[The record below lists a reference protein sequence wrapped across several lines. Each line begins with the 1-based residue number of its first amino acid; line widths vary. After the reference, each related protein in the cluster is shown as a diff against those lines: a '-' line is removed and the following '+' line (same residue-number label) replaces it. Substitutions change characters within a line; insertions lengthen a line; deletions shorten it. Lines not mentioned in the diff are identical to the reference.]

1 MKNEALMNSKLKE
14 IIGDSTGKEA
24 ALKISDWLSK
34 NAKYNYYSFEDNHLE
49 KALQHERDY
58 VLNCSDEVVP
68 GSNKRASKM
77 RQLTHEKVLVGSP
90 DFMDKWS
97 SIVFKLHNLV
107 KEELM
112 AFGWNERQA
121 DYWIEVNVDFNHVKE
136 HVGTDG
142 KRYLSVDPKIGNK
155 YVGFAAKL
163 MESENDD

>member
-1 MKNEALMNSKLKE
+1 MTQNKRFKMIHE
-14 IIGDSTGKEA
+14 I
-24 ALKISDWLSK
+24 
-34 NAKYNYYSFEDNHLE
+34 LE
-49 KALQHERDY
+49 KSKERSKYGYYYDDRY
-58 VLNCSDEVVP
+58 ATSMPPRCGKSVFQQGLNCSDEVVP
-68 GSNKRASKM
+68 GSNERASKM

-97 SIVFKLHNLV
+97 SIVFKLHNLM
-107 KEELM
+107 KEDLM

-142 KRYLSVDPKIGNK
+142 KLYLSVDPKIGNK